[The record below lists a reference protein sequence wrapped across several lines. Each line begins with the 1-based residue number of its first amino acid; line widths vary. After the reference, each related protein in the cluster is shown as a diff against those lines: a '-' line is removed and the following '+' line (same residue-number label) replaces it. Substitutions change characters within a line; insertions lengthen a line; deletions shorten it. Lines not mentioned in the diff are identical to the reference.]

1 MPWEAGAPNAGFSTA
16 KPWLP
21 VKPPQAARA
30 VDRQEGD
37 AASVLAAYR
46 RTIAF
51 RQARAELRRG
61 DARFLDLPEP
71 VLGIVRGADGAEV
84 TGLFNL
90 GREVVT
96 VEVPGASSPVGP
108 GHGVAREGT
117 A

>member
-1 MPWEAGAPNAGFSTA
+1 
-16 KPWLP
+16 
-21 VKPPQAARA
+21 V

-61 DARFLDLPEP
+61 EARFLDLAEP
-71 VLGIVRGADGAEV
+71 VLGVVRSLEGAEV

-96 VEVPGASSPVGP
+96 VEVPGRLVPVGP

-117 A
+117 RVTLAPFGFGWFEGA